1 MTDFIGTYK
10 ISEEICDRIIEFHSN
25 GEQHEGVVGGCVVN
39 KNRKESMDVV
49 LEGPLWEEYIVELQ
63 TALNQYIKEYPYC
76 NYYSAFSINETINIQ
91 RYEPVTG
98 GFKGWHC
105 ERPAAIEKFGKRH
118 LVFMTY
124 LNTVEEGGETEFAHQ
139 NLKIKP
145 EKGKTLI
152 WPTDWM
158 FTHRGLTAPNEV
170 KYVVT
175 GWYSFV

>member
-10 ISEEICDRIIEFHSN
+10 ISEEICEKLIDFHTN
-25 GEQHEGVVGGCVVN
+25 GDQREGMVGANVVN
-39 KNRKESMDVV
+39 KKRKDSIDVT
-49 LEGPLWEEYIVELQ
+49 LTGPLWAEYIIELQ
-63 TALNQYIKEYPYC
+63 TALDQYMEEYPY
-76 NYYSAFSINETINIQ
+76 SAFYGEFTVRENINIQ

-98 GFKGWHC
+98 GFKLWHC
-105 ERPAAIEKFGKRH
+105 ERPSAIQEFGKRH

-124 LNTVEEGGETEFAHQ
+124 LNDVEEGGETEFAHQ

-158 FTHRGLTAPNEV
+158 FTHRGLPAPNEV
-170 KYVVT
+170 KYVAT